1 MFEFGNNKFCY
12 FLMFFINV
20 VNYIIQIHCIISL
33 SPFIF
38 GFATFVSVLILFTIH
53 VCLGNLKSDWFYFI
67 GLLLILIGTFVGI
80 FDKYLKQRK
89 NNKLK
94 K

>member
-1 MFEFGNNKFCY
+1 MFENGNDKLCY
-12 FLMFFINV
+12 SLLFIFNV
-20 VNYIIQIHCIISL
+20 INYIVQIHCIISL

-38 GFATFVSVLILFTIH
+38 GIATFVSVLINLTIH
-53 VCLGNLKSDWFYFI
+53 VCLGHIKSNFYFFLGF
-67 GLLLILIGTFVGI
+67 GLISIGTFVGL